1 MANDTSDGRVS
12 ISYVIDRLDGL
23 VSQDTAALS
32 DISSFVEFRDEL
44 VFNLGQNALAKTRTS
59 PRPDFVAVGLDSNFG
74 PFDVYGRIKWVV
86 RDCMTAALRETNG
99 NKASAT
105 RLLDMNSLQT
115 FLNWVKRYDV
125 KCDVD

>member
-32 DISSFVEFRDEL
+32 DISSFVEFRNDL
-44 VFNLGQNALAKTRTS
+44 VFKLGQNSLAKTRTS
-59 PRPDFVAVGLDSNFG
+59 QRPDFAAVSLDSNFG

-125 KCDVD
+125 NCDVD

>member
-44 VFNLGQNALAKTRTS
+44 VFNLGQNVLERSRTGD
-59 PRPDFVAVGLDSNFG
+59 RPDFAAVGLDSNFG
-74 PFDVYGRIKWVV
+74 PYDIYGRIKWVV

>member
-44 VFNLGQNALAKTRTS
+44 VFNLGQNVLERSRTGD
-59 PRPDFVAVGLDSNFG
+59 RPDFAAVGLDSNFG
-74 PFDVYGRIKWVV
+74 PQVEYETFKMFSGVFEPVGYWVSCENCSGFGQIEK
-86 RDCMTAALRETNG
+86 DDDDG
-99 NKASAT
+99 
-105 RLLDMNSLQT
+105 
-115 FLNWVKRYDV
+115 
-125 KCDVD
+125 